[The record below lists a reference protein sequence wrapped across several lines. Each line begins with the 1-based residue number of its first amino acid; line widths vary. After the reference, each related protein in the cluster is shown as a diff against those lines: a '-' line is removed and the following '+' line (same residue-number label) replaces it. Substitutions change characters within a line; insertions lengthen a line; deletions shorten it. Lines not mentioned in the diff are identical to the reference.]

1 MWEKGIT
8 ITVNGYEVLVL
19 IICLRCVPSIRPY
32 LTVLSLIT
40 SSCAII
46 TTITIIIIIQ
56 LLTSSN
62 QQQETTMTECKG
74 TTTTTTSSQPGD
86 DPDAIS
92 WLRTTLHN
100 VDQRCSNL
108 QTDLKKAQQ
117 VTIDRLQNCQIELQ
131 FY

>member
-1 MWEKGIT
+1 M
-8 ITVNGYEVLVL
+8 LVL

-46 TTITIIIIIQ
+46 TTITIIIITQ

-74 TTTTTTSSQPGD
+74 TTTTMTTSSQPGD